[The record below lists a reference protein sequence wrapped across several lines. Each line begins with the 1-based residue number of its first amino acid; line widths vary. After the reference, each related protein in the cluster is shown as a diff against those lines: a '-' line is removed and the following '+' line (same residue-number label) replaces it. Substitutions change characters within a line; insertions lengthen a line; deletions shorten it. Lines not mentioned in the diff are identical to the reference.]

1 MNEDAKRIL
10 TDQTGRE
17 DIEKLIQAMEKLNE
31 QLSYLIEIL
40 E

>member
-1 MNEDAKRIL
+1 MNDDAKRIL

-17 DIEKLIQAMEKLNE
+17 DIENLIKAMEALGE
-31 QLSYLIEIL
+31 QLDYLIEIL

>member
-10 TDQTGRE
+10 TDQTARE